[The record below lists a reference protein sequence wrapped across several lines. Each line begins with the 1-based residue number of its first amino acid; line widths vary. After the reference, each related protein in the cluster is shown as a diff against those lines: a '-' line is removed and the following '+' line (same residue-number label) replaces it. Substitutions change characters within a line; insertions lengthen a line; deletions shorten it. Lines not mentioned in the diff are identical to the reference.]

1 MSRSLAECHG
11 SVCHGSVCH
20 NQAAAAL
27 SCHGHAGGPT
37 ETRPGR
43 LLHWHSLEVVFHLEV
58 TESRRRAR
66 RRLQPAPGPGTGN
79 TLSARA
85 RQPGPGIGAE
95 QLARV
100 SGYQLEVQVKTRI
113 WQLNLLRRCP
123 VRAAVATVTTV
134 EAKCRACGP
143 RAVCRSAG
151 CWRGGVPVGGNL
163 LAESLPFLSAAPG
176 PSAGAA
182 DWKEKN
188 LQTNEVQP
196 LKCSLGGGPTA
207 CRQCP
212 TAPSHEGGCG
222 AAAAEAG
229 RAAAP
234 PPRLHRRPTA
244 GRLRPTVPSRA
255 GGGETASAV
264 VGPAPRA
271 AAGAAAAGRA
281 GASPPRLR
289 PAVSLRQRCCAD
301 PERLHPIVPSRAGG
315 GGASGG
321 GRTR

>member
-1 MSRSLAECHG
+1 M
-11 SVCHGSVCH
+11 
-20 NQAAAAL
+20 
-27 SCHGHAGGPT
+27 
-37 ETRPGR
+37 
-43 LLHWHSLEVVFHLEV
+43 
-58 TESRRRAR
+58 
-66 RRLQPAPGPGTGN
+66 
-79 TLSARA
+79 
-85 RQPGPGIGAE
+85 
-95 QLARV
+95 ARV

-134 EAKCRACGP
+134 EAKCQACCP
-143 RAVCRSAG
+143 VCRSAG

-196 LKCSLGGGPTA
+196 LKCHVHLAAGPPLVA
-207 CRQCP
+207 S
-212 TAPSHEGGCG
+212 APPPRATR
-222 AAAAEAG
+222 AAAGQRQRNLEAG

-234 PPRLHRRPTA
+234 PPRLHRRLTA

>member
-1 MSRSLAECHG
+1 MVQCVTVQCVTFKPLSRSEG
-11 SVCHGSVCH
+11 D
-20 NQAAAAL
+20 
-27 SCHGHAGGPT
+27 AGGPT

-58 TESRRRAR
+58 TESRRRAC

-143 RAVCRSAG
+143 VCRPSAG
-151 CWRGGVPVGGNL
+151 CWRGGVPVTVGGNL

-244 GRLRPTVPSRA
+244 GRLRPTVPSRK
-255 GGGETASAV
+255 
-264 VGPAPRA
+264 A
-271 AAGAAAAGRA
+271 AARRRRQCWG
-281 GASPPRLR
+281 LR
-289 PAVSLRQRCCAD
+289 PERRRGQLQRGVRAHRHPGCAQ
-301 PERLHPIVPSRAGG
+301 RSA
-315 GGASGG
+315 
-321 GRTR
+321 